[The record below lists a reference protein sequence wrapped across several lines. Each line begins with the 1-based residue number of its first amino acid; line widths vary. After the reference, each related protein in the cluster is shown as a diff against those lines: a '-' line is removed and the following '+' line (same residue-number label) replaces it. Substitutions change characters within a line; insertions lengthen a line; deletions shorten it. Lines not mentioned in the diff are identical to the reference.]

1 MSTARIAVVIPAA
14 GLSSRFGRNK
24 LLEPLAGE
32 PVFTRTIRAF
42 TELRDL
48 AIAQI
53 VIARAPGVD
62 PRSLA
67 PLVPDDSRI
76 LWTPGG
82 PTRADSVRRAAEAVA
97 ADIDWLAVHDAARPL
112 VSADLIACCIT
123 HAHTH
128 GNAIPAMPVKLTVKE
143 AHGPLP
149 AVVKRTLTRGDL
161 WEMQTPQ
168 VMRRTNLLAA
178 FAKCPLPMEQIT
190 DDAQLL
196 ELAGET
202 VWLIPGEERNLKITT
217 PTDLHLAEAILAKL
231 DPRLSC

>member
-1 MSTARIAVVIPAA
+1 MSNRIAVVIPAA

-42 TELRDL
+42 VELRDID
-48 AIAQI
+48 IAQI
-53 VIARAPGVD
+53 VIAHAPGVD
-62 PRSLA
+62 PQTLSSLA
-67 PLVPDDSRI
+67 PLDPRI

-82 PTRADSVRRAAEAVA
+82 PTRAESVRAAAAAVS
-97 ADIDWLAVHDAARPL
+97 ADIEWLAIHDAARPL
-112 VSADLIACCIT
+112 VSADLIVRCIT
-123 HAHTH
+123 HAKHH

-149 AVVKRTLTRGDL
+149 TVVKRTLTRGDL

-168 VMRRTNLLAA
+168 VTRRPNLLAA
-178 FAKCPLPMEQIT
+178 FARCPMPMDQIT
-190 DDAQLL
+190 DDAQVL

-217 PTDLHLAEAILAKL
+217 PTDLHLAEALLA
-231 DPRLSC
+231 R